1 MLNSIRFVISDQIRI
16 YIILILIILGG
27 FLGGFLGAF
36 GIFLFSFLYLK
47 NLRLEFL
54 LIVFLLTFFLG
65 DNISGFFSFANN
77 LRFLLIGFSVVYL
90 FQKGLLK
97 LNFGWKIGLFTLFG
111 LFVTALFSPL
121 GIIALSRAVAYLL
134 MALILFKLIDLLYRK
149 NPFEVERLIFSF
161 LLIFIFIN
169 SITIPFRIE
178 GVFYLVGRF
187 KGLMNNPNGLGLLL
201 MFFYPIL
208 DLLQKR
214 NNFLKPNRGS
224 LIVKVVIF
232 VMLFLSGSRTAM
244 LAILIYQTSIW
255 LFDSKRLLI
264 PFLLVLPPLLYVV
277 STADLIEI
285 LSSFGFQEE
294 LRLDTL
300 STASGRT
307 EVWVVAW
314 EEVLQHPIFGQ
325 GMMYDNYFVDGY
337 RSANI
342 GENAARHWY
351 GVWNS
356 YLSLLLN
363 VGFIGLALYLLFLFR
378 CFQRSTDK
386 KLAFGFLL
394 LILSSAVTESWM
406 AASMNAFTPL
416 LFLYFAMQQQII
428 YYPIHEEYIDPL
440 HTTDRVLDGV
450 HAS

>member
-1 MLNSIRFVISDQIRI
+1 MSVIFSNSVSNFKLLLPILLGVI
-16 YIILILIILGG
+16 GG
-27 FLGGFLGAF
+27 VFGGFLGAF

-47 NLRLEFL
+47 NLRLELL

-65 DNISGFFSFANN
+65 DNIDGPLAFANN

-97 LNFGWKIGLFTLFG
+97 LNFGWKIGLFTVFG

-121 GIIALSRAVAYLL
+121 GILALSRAIAYLL
-134 MALILFKLIDLLYRK
+134 MALVIFKLIDLLYRK
-149 NPFEVERLIFSF
+149 NPFQVERLIFSF
-161 LLIFIFIN
+161 ILFFLIIN
-169 SITIPFRIE
+169 FVAVPFRMD
-178 GVFYLVGRF
+178 GVFYLMGRF

-214 NNFLKPNRGS
+214 NNFLKSNRGA
-224 LIVKVVIF
+224 LLVKVLIF
-232 VMLFLSGSRTAM
+232 VMLFFSGSRTAM
-244 LAILIYQTSIW
+244 LAILVYQTSIW

-264 PFLLVLPPLLYVV
+264 PFLLVLPPLLYLV
-277 STADLIEI
+277 STVDLIEF
-285 LSSFGFQEE
+285 LSSFGLEKE

-307 EVWVVAW
+307 EVWGVAW
-314 EEVLQHPIFGQ
+314 EEFLRHPIFGQ
-325 GMMYDNYFVDGY
+325 GMMYDNYFVDDY
-337 RSANI
+337 RSVYI
-342 GENAARHWY
+342 GENAARHWF

-363 VGFIGLALYLLFLFR
+363 VGFIGLGLYLLFLFR

-416 LFLYFAMQQQII
+416 LFLYFAIQQQII
-428 YYPIHEEYIDPL
+428 SYPIHEEYIDPL
-440 HTTDRVLDGV
+440 YATDRVLDGV